1 MHFNEREVRISVQGL
16 TRGMFVCRLDRP
28 WLGTPFPMQG
38 VHVHTEAQLRELQTL
53 CTHVWVDTGNGLSP
67 DLRYVIPER
76 RAASTSREAIEVRRL
91 RKQDWQASASVA
103 EELPRAEAA
112 HQALESNVSEVMHDL
127 RSGKRLDMV
136 KLQLGVKAMVDSV
149 LRNPAAFV
157 WLKELKRRDDYSYQH
172 ALGSSVWAANFG
184 RQLGMERE
192 ELEDLALAGLLC
204 DVGKTQLPLELLSQ
218 HTPLDPDQA
227 ALVRLHVQHSLDIV
241 QAMPGVSPRVVQAV
255 AAHHERHDGSGYPR
269 GLKGATIPIFGR
281 IMSVVDSYDAM
292 TCIRPYAE
300 SRSPHQAVTELYEQ
314 RGRLFQAE
322 LVEQFIQACG
332 IYPTG
337 TLVELSSGEVGVVVE
352 VHSLKRL
359 RPRIMLLLDRDKA
372 PLPEFREVDLA
383 ASADEAGDGDGG
395 GLLTVKCGL
404 PVGAYGIDARE
415 LFLG

>member
-28 WLGTPFPMQG
+28 WLGTSFRMQG
-38 VHVHTEAQLRELQTL
+38 VHVHTEAQLRELQRL
-53 CTHVWVDTGNGLSP
+53 CTHVWVDTGSGLAP
-67 DLRYVIPER
+67 DLRYIAPEGR
-76 RAASTSREAIEVRRL
+76 GAPTTREAIEVQRL
-91 RKQDWQASASVA
+91 RKQEWRVSASVG
-103 EELPRAEAA
+103 EELPRAEQA
-112 HQALESNVSEVMHDL
+112 HETLKSNVSEVMQDL
-127 RSGKRLDMV
+127 RSGKRLDMAR
-136 KLQLGVKAMVDSV
+136 LQLGVKSMVDSV

-157 WLKELKRRDDYSYQH
+157 WLKELKRRDDYTYQH
-172 ALGSSVWAANFG
+172 ALGSAVWAANFG

-192 ELEDLALAGLLC
+192 ALEDLALSGLLC
-204 DVGKTQLPLELLSQ
+204 DVGKTQLPLELLTQSG
-218 HTPLDPDQA
+218 PLDAEQA
-227 ALVRLHVQHSLDIV
+227 AQVRRHVQHSLEIV

-269 GLKGATIPIFGR
+269 GLKGAAIPIFGR

-359 RPRIMLLLDRDKA
+359 RPRVMLLLDRDKA
-372 PLPEFREVDLA
+372 PLAEFREIDLA
-383 ASADEAGDGDGG
+383 TPDAADGDEP
-395 GLLTVKCGL
+395 LTIRCGL

>member
-1 MHFNEREVRISVQGL
+1 MHSKGREIRISVQGL
-16 TRGMFVCRLDRP
+16 ALGMYVCRLDRP

-38 VHVHTEAQLRELQTL
+38 LHVRTEKQLRDLQRL
-53 CTHVWVDTGNGLSP
+53 CTHVWIDTGNGVSA
-67 DLRYVIPER
+67 DLRYLAPEG
-76 RAASTSREAIEVRRL
+76 RAPAATREAIEVQRL
-91 RKQDWQASASVA
+91 RKQDWQPSASMDQ
-103 EELPRAEAA
+103 ELPQAERAHEA
-112 HQALESNVSEVMHDL
+112 LKSDLTEVMDDL
-127 RSGKRLDMV
+127 RGGKRLDAAR
-136 KLQLGVKAMVDSV
+136 LQLGVKAMVESV

-157 WLKELKRRDDYSYQH
+157 WLKELKRRDDYAYQH
-172 ALGSSVWAANFG
+172 ALGSAVWAANFG

-192 ELEDLALAGLLC
+192 ALEDLALAGLLC
-204 DVGKTQLPLELLSQ
+204 DVGKTQLPLELLTQ
-218 HTPLDPDQA
+218 PGPLDADQA
-227 ALVRLHVQHSLDIV
+227 ALVRRHVQHSLDIV

-255 AAHHERHDGSGYPR
+255 GAHHERHDGSGYPR
-269 GLKGATIPIFGR
+269 GLKGAAIPIFGR

-292 TCIRPYAE
+292 TCVRPYAE
-300 SRSPHQAVTELYEQ
+300 SRSPHQAVSELYEQ
-314 RGRLFQAE
+314 RGRLFQTE

-359 RPRIMLLLDRDKA
+359 RPRVMLLLDRDKA

-383 ASADEAGDGDGG
+383 APDAMAGDEP
-395 GLLTVKCGL
+395 LTVKCGL